1 MKRKENHD
9 VIKAFYRLTDA
20 AEQYVNRSPR
30 VKRIQEQRSAL
41 LEAIGHAQLILSVHQ
56 LPNEPS
62 SERSSPK
69 DNRASRL
76 ESEVKAMR
84 DRLKALDRSLRPV
97 ATELEAVQQR
107 ARKASTLLDTILA
120 RHRSRTRLLVK
131 ENKAQ
136 PKPLVAHNQWPALLS
151 LLLQFVGLLP

>member
-1 MKRKENHD
+1 MQRKENQD
-9 VIKAFYRLTDA
+9 LIKAFQRLTDA
-20 AEQYVNRSPR
+20 AEQYVNGSPR

-56 LPNEPS
+56 LPKEPS

-69 DNRASRL
+69 DNRASML

-84 DRLKALDRSLRPV
+84 NRLKALDRTLRPV

-107 ARKASTLLDTILA
+107 ARKARTLLDTALA
-120 RHRSRTRLLVK
+120 RHRGEDETTGEGKQS
-131 ENKAQ
+131 A
-136 PKPLVAHNQWPALLS
+136 A
-151 LLLQFVGLLP
+151 